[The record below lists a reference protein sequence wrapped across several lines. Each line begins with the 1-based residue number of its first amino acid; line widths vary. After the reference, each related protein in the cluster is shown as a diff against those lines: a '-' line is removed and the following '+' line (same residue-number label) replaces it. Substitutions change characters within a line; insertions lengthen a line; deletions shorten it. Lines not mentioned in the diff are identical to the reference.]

1 MKILVTGATGLIGSH
16 LIPELL
22 KNELNQVVAT
32 SRDIGKAEK
41 FDWFTKVKYFEYDL
55 NNSTNEDLYSF
66 FDKPYSPKCESGVLW
81 SSVEGLKHLS
91 VTKIAEKDATLPEF
105 NKAFI

>member
-1 MKILVTGATGLIGSH
+1 MKILVTGATGFIGSH

-41 FDWFTKVKYFEYDL
+41 FDWFTKVKYFE
-55 NNSTNEDLYSF
+55 
-66 FDKPYSPKCESGVLW
+66 
-81 SSVEGLKHLS
+81 
-91 VTKIAEKDATLPEF
+91 
-105 NKAFI
+105 